1 MWTNPLTIALV
12 AAGSSLLTI
21 FLTPWL
27 QQHFWTRQRRA
38 EIRLAAINDFNR
50 LTAAFLTGYIA
61 AGANYTPTNEWFTE
75 FMAVSAT
82 IQVLFPAA
90 AFAAFMAVQVLI
102 GPGAH
107 GLGPGGHQTVDDF
120 VQARNAALVALYG
133 EVIPV

>member
-27 QQHFWTRQRRA
+27 QQHFWRRQRRA

-75 FMAVSAT
+75 FTAVSAT
-82 IQVLFPAA
+82 IQVLFPASA
-90 AFAAFMAVQVLI
+90 AAGRSSRAV
-102 GPGAH
+102 
-107 GLGPGGHQTVDDF
+107 LGDP
-120 VQARNAALVALYG
+120 
-133 EVIPV
+133 